1 MADVFVSHRVAD
13 VDLARAL
20 AVDLRAAGHDVWL
33 DEWAIGLG
41 DSIVERMNS
50 GLTDTSYLV
59 LCYSADG
66 VLAPWISRE
75 WMSALARQLSGVPVK
90 ILPLRLSGG
99 EPPAILADIRYA
111 DFVSDWGIGLRELL
125 TAIR

>member
-1 MADVFVSHRVAD
+1 MARVFVSHRVAD

-20 AVDLRAAGHDVWL
+20 AAELRGAGHDVWL

-41 DSIVERMNS
+41 DSIVEQMNT
-50 GLTDTSYLV
+50 GLTDTSYVV

-75 WMSALARQLSGVPVK
+75 WMSALARQLSGLPVR

-111 DFVSDWGIGLRELL
+111 DLVMDWDAGLRELL
-125 TAIR
+125 AAIR